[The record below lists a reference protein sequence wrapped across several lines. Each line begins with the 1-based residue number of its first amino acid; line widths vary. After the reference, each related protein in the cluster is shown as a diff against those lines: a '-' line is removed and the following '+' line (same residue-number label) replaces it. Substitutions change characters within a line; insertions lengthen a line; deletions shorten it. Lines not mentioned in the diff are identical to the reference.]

1 MLIYHPG
8 YDAYHCIFRLLAV
21 IDHVQDL
28 EIDKARILEFFL
40 LYPSAVAQIKIPQ
53 GMTAIRKEAKLLSN
67 QYHDPINIKTTFRD
81 MRFIQDAALKC
92 IAAASL
98 IDLDRFELGY
108 ITRTE
113 VPIPESL
120 NLYINSFIRQHE
132 NISQF
137 VLEELSAMPLFGQ
150 NGLKHRT
157 ELMEYRYDFIQAD
170 S

>member
-21 IDHVQDL
+21 IDNVKDL

-40 LYPSAVAQIKIPQ
+40 LYPSAIAEVRIPQ
-53 GMTAIRKEAKLLSN
+53 GMASIRKDATRLSN
-67 QYHDPINIKTTFRD
+67 QYHDPINIKSTFKD

-98 IDLDRFELGY
+98 IDLDRFKLGY
-108 ITRTE
+108 VTRTKL
-113 VPIPESL
+113 PIPDSL
-120 NLYINSFIRQHE
+120 NLHINSFLASNE
-132 NISQF
+132 TISRF
-137 VLEELSAMPLFGQ
+137 VLKDLAKMPLLGS

-157 ELMEYRYDFIQAD
+157 ELLEHRYDFI
-170 S
+170 

>member
-21 IDHVQDL
+21 IDKVQDL

-40 LYPSAVAQIKIPQ
+40 LYPAAVSQVKIPQ

-67 QYHDPINIKTTFRD
+67 QYHDPINTRTTFRD

-98 IDLDRFELGY
+98 IDLG
-108 ITRTE
+108 
-113 VPIPESL
+113 
-120 NLYINSFIRQHE
+120 
-132 NISQF
+132 
-137 VLEELSAMPLFGQ
+137 
-150 NGLKHRT
+150 KH
-157 ELMEYRYDFIQAD
+157 
-170 S
+170 